1 MYSIYV
7 FFTFNTFTGRL
18 KELIITSGGENV
30 ASYNIEQAILSEL
43 SYLSNAIVIGDQRK
57 YLIVLVTLKVLCK
70 KIKKYKFEIINI
82 QIRFFFQSNMNEETG
97 APLDTLA
104 SDVLKW
110 AQSIGSSAKTVTEV
124 INSRDEAVSFKSDLY
139 N

>member
-1 MYSIYV
+1 
-7 FFTFNTFTGRL
+7 
-18 KELIITSGGENV
+18 
-30 ASYNIEQAILSEL
+30 
-43 SYLSNAIVIGDQRK
+43 
-57 YLIVLVTLKVLCK
+57 
-70 KIKKYKFEIINI
+70 
-82 QIRFFFQSNMNEETG
+82 MNEETG